1 MIIIYLKKLL
11 VLNQNSSRKMYGNT
25 LTILNLIK
33 FFELLQ
39 RVTNIFYKEKKEKK
53 KFMIIEN

>member
-1 MIIIYLKKLL
+1 
-11 VLNQNSSRKMYGNT
+11 MYGNT